1 MCTYSCCELR
11 SRPDDSTA
19 TEDDDDDCDVRSL
32 LSAFTLSGQESS
44 ADCVPSD
51 DDKLSADVRHNA
63 LDESTTVIPA
73 TRLSRYGRH
82 RRPSAA
88 PRQDGT
94 PTDVDRR
101 TDRMFQMNRS
111 STRETG
117 QESSD
122 WCPPENNI
130 SDDGELSEDM

>member
-1 MCTYSCCELR
+1 VHNSSPRLTRRVTIDSERQPMCTYSCCELR

-63 LDESTTVIPA
+63 LDESTTVIPT
-73 TRLSRYGRH
+73 TRLSRAS
-82 RRPSAA
+82 PSTVCGPA
-88 PRQDGT
+88 PRRHA
-94 PTDVDRR
+94 DRR
-101 TDRMFQMNRS
+101 RQKNRQDVPD
-111 STRETG
+111 E
-117 QESSD
+117 
-122 WCPPENNI
+122 
-130 SDDGELSEDM
+130 